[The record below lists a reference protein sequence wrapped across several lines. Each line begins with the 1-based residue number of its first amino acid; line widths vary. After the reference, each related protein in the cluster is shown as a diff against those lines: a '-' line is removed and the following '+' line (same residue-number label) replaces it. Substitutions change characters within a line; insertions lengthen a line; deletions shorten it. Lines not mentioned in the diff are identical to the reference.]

1 MWKLIKEGGYVLVA
15 GNSNNMPTSVREAFR
30 DSAISCGGLTTDMA
44 DDFINLMEREG
55 RYQTETW
62 A

>member
-1 MWKLIKEGGYVLVA
+1 MA

-30 DSAISCGGLTTDMA
+30 DSAVSSGGLSVDKA
-44 DDFINLMEREG
+44 NDLINQMEREG